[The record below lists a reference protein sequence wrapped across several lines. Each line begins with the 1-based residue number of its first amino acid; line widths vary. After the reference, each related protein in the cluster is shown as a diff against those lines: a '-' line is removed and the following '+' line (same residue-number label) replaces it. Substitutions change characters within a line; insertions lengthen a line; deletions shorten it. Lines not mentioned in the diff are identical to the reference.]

1 MNKQLAAKIVEICQ
15 QRIESKGETVGL
27 SCYAFF
33 SNRNDN
39 PELLMDAATWWIMAH
54 KFDHF
59 ENAAK
64 IRDIVKRTQL

>member
-1 MNKQLAAKIVEICQ
+1 MGCPVM
-15 QRIESKGETVGL
+15 R
-27 SCYAFF
+27 FF

-59 ENAAK
+59 EKAAK
-64 IRDIVKRTQL
+64 ITDIVKRTQL